1 MKKKTMKK
9 IVLTRET
16 LRSLDDRAAQDA
28 AGGLTTMPAT
38 CNASC
43 LTDATRGCSNCNVS
57 FCVC

>member
-1 MKKKTMKK
+1 MKKRTMKK

-16 LRSLDDRAAQDA
+16 LRSLDDRQTEQAE
-28 AGGLTTMPAT
+28 GGLTTMPAS

-43 LTDATRGCSNCNVS
+43 ITDATRGCSNCNVS